1 MNSSQNVKTSTSERK
16 NKNGSTNFS
25 ASGPNYAARSLDTF
39 QRDLDF
45 TYGDSRS
52 ELWECMCS
60 KPPVLQFHLQWRPN
74 LPGTMPGG
82 IRLLS
87 DNLPWRDLSPGQE
100 RRFDSEQGSVA
111 IHSVTGVM
119 YITNKVHRARGN
131 ISSSAKGVCYANR
144 LVIGD
149 RKSVV

>member
-25 ASGPNYAARSLDTF
+25 ASGLNYAARFLDTL

-45 TYGDSRS
+45 TYGNSRS

-60 KPPVLQFHLQWRPN
+60 KPSVLQLHLQWRPN
-74 LPGTMPGG
+74 LPGTVPGG

-87 DNLPWRDLSPGQE
+87 DNLPRWHLSPEQE
-100 RRFDSEQGSVA
+100 RRFDSE
-111 IHSVTGVM
+111 
-119 YITNKVHRARGN
+119 
-131 ISSSAKGVCYANR
+131 
-144 LVIGD
+144 
-149 RKSVV
+149 